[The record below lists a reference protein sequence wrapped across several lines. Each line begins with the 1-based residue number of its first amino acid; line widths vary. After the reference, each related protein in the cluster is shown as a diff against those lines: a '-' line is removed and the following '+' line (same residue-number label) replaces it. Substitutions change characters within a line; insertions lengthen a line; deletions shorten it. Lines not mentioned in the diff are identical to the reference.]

1 MMGNNMEIPD
11 ELIDQLLGEYQ
22 GPEQLTGPD
31 GLINQLR
38 KRLIERAA
46 GAELERHLGYP
57 LGAEAPEAQPN
68 RRNGTTSKTLRTVD
82 GPLSVELPRDRDA
95 SFEPRIV
102 PKHARSFDGFDE
114 QILALYAGGMTT
126 RDIQRHLREL
136 YGVDVSE
143 GLISEVTGSIQDD
156 VRAWQSRP
164 LEELYVVVYLDALQ
178 VSIRDHQV
186 VRKKAVY
193 VAVGVTLE
201 GTRDCLGLWIEKSE
215 GARFWTSVLTEL
227 RNRGVKDVVFVCTDG
242 LTGFADAIGAVFP
255 LSVNQTCIVHLVR
268 QSLRYL
274 SWKERRTCAGE
285 LRRIYTAADAD
296 QARQVLDELAAAWT
310 DSKRPRP
317 DAPVCVGAGRPRDFG
332 TPFRRGRS
340 VRTSRAALPADG
352 VASAR
357 RGSPRHASGVHRNRA
372 ARSAARRR
380 PTLCGPIVGR
390 RDAGDLDR
398 LPDVPR
404 DRTSPDH
411 GVDVRGHG
419 LGTGDVPS
427 FIGAGIRRG

>member
-1 MMGNNMEIPD
+1 MGDMEIPD
-11 ELIDQLLGEYQ
+11 ELIDQLLGKYQ

-46 GAELERHLGYP
+46 GAELEQHLGYRQ
-57 LGAEAPEAQPN
+57 GAEAPEGQPN
-68 RRNGTTSKTLRTVD
+68 RRNGVSQKTLRTVD
-82 GPLSVELPRDRDA
+82 GPVTVELPRDRDA

-143 GLISEVTGSIQDD
+143 GLISEVTASIQDD
-156 VRAWQSRP
+156 VKAWQGRP
-164 LEELYVVVYLDALQ
+164 LEELYVVVYLDALR
-178 VSIRDHQV
+178 VAIRDQQV

-201 GTRDCLGLWIEKSE
+201 GERDCLGLWIEKTE

-227 RNRGVKDVVFVCTDG
+227 RNRGVKDVLFVCTDG
-242 LTGFADAIGAVFP
+242 LSGFPEAIDAVFP
-255 LSVNQTCIVHLVR
+255 QAVNQTCIVHLVR

-274 SWKERRTCAGE
+274 SWKERKSCAGE

-296 QARQVLDELAAAWT
+296 QARQVLDELTTSWA
-310 DSKRPRP
+310 DSK
-317 DAPVCVGAGRPRDFG
+317 
-332 TPFRRGRS
+332 T
-340 VRTSRAALPADG
+340 RTAALQVWDRAWERVIPFLAFPEEI
-352 VASAR
+352 R
-357 RGSPRHASGVHRNRA
+357 R
-372 ARSAARRR
+372 
-380 PTLCGPIVGR
+380 IVYTTNTVESLHMQIR
-390 RDAGDLDR
+390 K
-398 LPDVPR
+398 
-404 DRTSPDH
+404 TIKT
-411 GVDVRGHG
+411 RGHFPNDDAA
-419 LGTGDVPS
+419 LRLIWLAIMRAKTNWRTCYNWTQAMAVLRIHFGDRIPDNT
-427 FIGAGIRRG
+427 